1 MGATVSAGA
10 GHQPGQRPRNRALCC
25 ECGQVRAV
33 AQSYRGKK
41 PKAVRAP
48 VPGAAPW
55 CTWLRCAHCD
65 AVRLQAVIADTLA
78 QQWRV
83 DGCDRERHNRL
94 TDRCR
99 RRIERRLTALVAEGV
114 TVVEVTT
121 PGDMQID
128 DALVEVVEYDDARS
142 LQIRICATAT
152 PVQLLRG
159 LEDAEDVIDETTA
172 LGAWHHTTAG
182 RWRGLAL
189 RA

>member
-1 MGATVSAGA
+1 VSAGA
-10 GHQPGQRPRNRALCC
+10 GHQRDPRPRNRALCC

-33 AQSYRGKK
+33 AQSYRGRK
-41 PKAVRAP
+41 PRGVRAP
-48 VPGAAPW
+48 VAGAAPW
-55 CTWLRCAHCD
+55 CTWLRCAHCE
-65 AVRLQAVIADTLA
+65 AVTLHAVIADTLA

-83 DGCDRERHNRL
+83 EGCDRERHNRL

-99 RRIERRLTALVAEGV
+99 RRIERRLMALVAEGV

-121 PGDMQID
+121 SGDMQID

-152 PVQLLRG
+152 PVQLLCG
-159 LEDAEDVIDETTA
+159 LEDAEDVIDVTGSLGDWQDTTE
-172 LGAWHHTTAG
+172 G